1 MHEAATDDVRG
12 LQLRFIDQGGA
23 SMDMVVVVTY
33 CSKRDSDIVYTY
45 VHP

>member
-1 MHEAATDDVRG
+1 MHEEATDDVRG
-12 LQLRFIDQGGA
+12 LQLKFIDQGGA
-23 SMDMVVVVTY
+23 SMNMVVVTY